1 MLQTIEGG
9 QAHQGFHNSPYYL
22 LQKAIDKTAQ
32 FTRGQKLTTGLNL
45 TNFIHIEQSF
55 GTGTMVAG
63 CFLIDFLKRN

>member
-32 FTRGQKLTTGLNL
+32 FTRGQK
-45 TNFIHIEQSF
+45 
-55 GTGTMVAG
+55 
-63 CFLIDFLKRN
+63 IDNWA